1 MFFIYIRI
9 INHFIYG
16 NVVCTKSLTF
26 SNKLNNH
33 HSKNHVLIQGH
44 NVCLRFPSS
53 DPSSRLPIRIF
64 LAKSIGVRHE
74 SRSSRI
80 LHLCNCPSWFRAHR
94 RRRGIFHL
102 FPFYLVYHPSWDPS
116 WRLPIR
122 LYYLCYLCYLCY
134 FCCLCYLRYFCC
146 CGRDHCYL
154 CHFCC
159 LCYLHYFCCCGRD
172 HVCLVC
178 YLS

>member
-1 MFFIYIRI
+1 MNIFF
-9 INHFIYG
+9 NF
-16 NVVCTKSLTF
+16 
-26 SNKLNNH
+26 LNNH
-33 HSKNHVLIQGH
+33 QRKNRMVHYF
-44 NVCLRFPSS
+44 C
-53 DPSSRLPIRIF
+53 LPIRIF
-64 LAKSIGVRHE
+64 SKSIGVRHE

-122 LYYLCYLCYLCY
+122 LYYLCYLCY

-146 CGRDHCYL
+146 CGRDH
-154 CHFCC
+154 
-159 LCYLHYFCCCGRD
+159 
-172 HVCLVC
+172 VCLVC